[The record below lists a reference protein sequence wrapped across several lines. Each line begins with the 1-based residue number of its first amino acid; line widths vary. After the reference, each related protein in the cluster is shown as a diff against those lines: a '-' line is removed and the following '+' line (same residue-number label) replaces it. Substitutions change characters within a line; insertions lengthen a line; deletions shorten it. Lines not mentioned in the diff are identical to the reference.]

1 MNLFLYRVLITLA
14 SPVFVFQAW
23 KKCRKDSKQFEQND
37 NQKPIPGCFRSRF
50 GFKTQPLKTEGIL
63 IHAASVGETRSI
75 FPLLEEL
82 NKKYPGLPITL
93 TNSSIQGYR
102 HAEEFSPLQIQQ
114 QLLPFDYSFAANRL
128 IKQLQPKL
136 VIMVET
142 EVWPNLYR
150 ACQQNKI
157 PITLINARLKQS
169 SFKSYQKWG
178 GQLIAETLNSAS
190 LIAAQYPEDKD
201 RFLQL
206 GADEEKLETLGNLKS
221 DIQID
226 IDLSEKAQQWR
237 QNNSAESRPIWVA
250 ASTHKDPKG
259 GKTEEQ
265 LLLEAHRELLKTQPN
280 ALLILVPRH
289 ASRFTE
295 VAAQIQQEQFEWQKR
310 STKQNLNK
318 NTQVYLA
325 DSLGEMML
333 WYSIADVAFVGGSL
347 VKFGGH
353 NILEAAALKKPIIS
367 GQHYAN
373 LQAMFKPFTE
383 TNAIQIVSDQKQ
395 LVVALNQLF
404 GTPEV
409 AAGYSNRALECF
421 QKQSGALDRTIKAIA
436 KLIEY

>member
-221 DIQID
+221 DIKID
-226 IDLSEKAQQWR
+226 TDLSEKAQQWR

-250 ASTHKDPKG
+250 SSTHKDPKG